1 MSREEKMGALF
12 DRIDAIVT
20 KDGTASKEELTA
32 VFGEHAEEFLKFCD
46 ADSDK
51 KLTKE
56 EFVNGIVADAK
67 EMSDDDFNTN
77 WVERMNGVV
86 AAAEA
91 GKPASGADQFNWPP
105 LESDPETFADF
116 ATKLGMQEYTTG
128 EVFSFDPEML
138 AFLPFSGPPSAV
150 ILCMRR
156 MPEKGAEDK
165 QRGDLSTP
173 CRFYMDQTGQLDNA
187 CGVIALIHSILNNDV
202 PLKEGSPL
210 AQFRDANL
218 GADPAARATSLE
230 NFTAIHDLYKI
241 TAEVGNQENADGVHM
256 HKDAEGNE
264 VAKTFHFVAYIRNEK
279 GQVVELDGTKKGP
292 WVVAENAT
300 AENFMELVGKE
311 KDRRVA
317 EGEIDQGAMA
327 VMALGPV

>member
-1 MSREEKMGALF
+1 MGALF

-46 ADSDK
+46 DDSDK

-86 AAAEA
+86 AAAEEA

-116 ATKLGMQEYTTG
+116 ATKLGMREYTTG

-138 AFLPFSGPPSAV
+138 AF
-150 ILCMRR
+150 
-156 MPEKGAEDK
+156 
-165 QRGDLSTP
+165 
-173 CRFYMDQTGQLDNA
+173 
-187 CGVIALIHSILNNDV
+187 
-202 PLKEGSPL
+202 
-210 AQFRDANL
+210 
-218 GADPAARATSLE
+218 
-230 NFTAIHDLYKI
+230 
-241 TAEVGNQENADGVHM
+241 
-256 HKDAEGNE
+256 
-264 VAKTFHFVAYIRNEK
+264 
-279 GQVVELDGTKKGP
+279 
-292 WVVAENAT
+292 
-300 AENFMELVGKE
+300 
-311 KDRRVA
+311 
-317 EGEIDQGAMA
+317 
-327 VMALGPV
+327 